1 MTKNYQFNHQILL
14 MLVPR
19 RSSAELG
26 AKVGSSC
33 FGNWQSVGGNRGMA
47 MIMFMIVIMIMIMI
61 VMKILMIMLI
71 R

>member
-47 MIMFMIVIMIMIMI
+47 MIMIMIMIVI

>member
-47 MIMFMIVIMIMIMI
+47 MIVIMI

>member
-1 MTKNYQFNHQILL
+1 MTKNYQFNHEILL

-47 MIMFMIVIMIMIMI
+47 MIVIMIVMKI